1 MVVEVGIQEQGVGKR
16 QAGKRAAVNNEE
28 NNCVEIVQTESEYAQ
43 WKEQQPEPP
52 IGTREKEKGLRE
64 QAKRG
69 NYIYAGWI
77 DCR

>member
-1 MVVEVGIQEQGVGKR
+1 VVVEVGIQEQGVGKDR
-16 QAGKRAAVNNEE
+16 RKKGGCNNEE
-28 NNCVEIVQTESEYAQ
+28 DNCFELIQTESEYVQ